1 MLYAARNDNELAG
14 FDPFVMVAEFHAEA
28 ALDDE
33 EHLVFVLVMMENEL
47 AFQLI
52 ELHVLAVE
60 FGGDVGLPV
69 FGDLGE
75 FLGDVYFR
83 HGILTIGLSL
93 WLYVEWMP
101 LGGCWSPGIFG
112 MGEIGRAWF
121 GGGGGRGG
129 LPPPRGRGGAG
140 GGGWGGAGGQM
151 GPPLREG
158 G

>member
-14 FDPFVMVAEFHAEA
+14 FDPFVMVAEVHAEA

-93 WLYVEWMP
+93 WLYVEWMT

-121 GGGGGRGG
+121 GGGGGEGAPAPRPRLGLRGG
-129 LPPPRGRGGAG
+129 DGLGLGGGRG
-140 GGGWGGAGGQM
+140 
-151 GPPLREG
+151 
-158 G
+158 